1 MDVTKHNLPSGNTL
15 EERLDSPYP
24 YIRIYAR
31 IEKNKIEKE
40 KLDNWFMNLSE
51 EENLNSDSPSHSGTW
66 ERDDDVKEK
75 YDDEYRKWLQE
86 KESIEQWFYT
96 YNK

>member
-1 MDVTKHNLPSGNTL
+1 MDVTKHNLPPGNTL

-31 IEKNKIEKE
+31 IEKNKIIKE
-40 KLDNWFMNLSE
+40 KLDNWFMNIPE
-51 EENLNSDSPSHSGTW
+51 E
-66 ERDDDVKEK
+66 ERDDEVKDK
-75 YDDEYRKWLQE
+75 YNDEYSKWLSE

>member
-51 EENLNSDSPSHSGTW
+51 EE
-66 ERDDDVKEK
+66 RDDDVKEK
-75 YDDEYRKWLQE
+75 YDDKYRKWLQE

>member
-51 EENLNSDSPSHSGTW
+51 EE
-66 ERDDDVKEK
+66 RDDDVKEK